1 MALTRVAPAGIGS
14 TPGTGYVI
22 GDSFLHAT
30 GLNATN
36 GYYTG
41 IVTAQTFRVIG
52 DFQVDGT
59 TTTLDTEVTSVDKLE
74 IGANNNTVGVAIT
87 QSGSGDI
94 LNLYDGATEVFSVL
108 DGGAVRI
115 DGNVTLNN
123 SRNIT
128 HTSLI
133 IDKPDAGTGTLK
145 FFNNGSASAYIQH
158 TGAEHLHYY
167 LPSGSGNHSF
177 YTTGAERLRISSTGN
192 IGIGTENAVA
202 KVDII
207 TGTGDGTQNEANCL
221 RLRQRGINGNSMT
234 LQVGV
239 NPTAAGALNQG
250 YAYLQGRFWGGGN
263 NPILLNPKGGN
274 VGIGRTSAHVPLDV
288 NGDTILR
295 TAGQTTQGDI
305 TRKLGF
311 TGPNATSNPHSYIA
325 GVADQSQWYQGFGL
339 VFGTVR
345 GNDIGNTLGV
355 ERMRITSDGLIG
367 IGTDNP
373 SAKLDIRGQSN
384 TNFEALILRNTHSNG
399 GSQGQVDLNFDVVS
413 TTGEIAR
420 SRIRGQESTSDAPYS
435 ELTFWTSDTTSTEP
449 IKRVTINKTGY
460 FGIGTNNPDRM
471 LSVSDQTNGKLARF
485 IGPTNNLFIM
495 NDRSGI
501 IDINSS
507 GTGDHL
513 CLGTQD
519 TERLRIR
526 AQGPH
531 LLLGTGG
538 DATYNEITES
548 SSNAGLVIGSSSIS
562 SGGIV
567 IRNSSSGT
575 GRIYFADNSGSDPG
589 RQRGQINYYHNGDY
603 MMFATAGSERLRIT
617 SAGVLN
623 LTNGTINLGTAD
635 SSSGHIN
642 AYELMTFNIDSDND
656 DSNRHFTWYKNGESG
671 GGTGMMRLDEN
682 SRLCI
687 GGDLATSGNNL
698 TLKHATGVEIDMHA
712 TSGSGNNFRVKSDSA
727 GAFTIRDHSA
737 GGDRLTITDSGDV
750 LIGALTPI
758 DTRNTGGI
766 HIQHSRGISFRSNTT
781 QSVSRNWRIRNDDYG
796 WGNLDFS
803 VGNAVDEW
811 GDSAGDVVM
820 SLTSNRNVGIGDLAP
835 SEKLNVA
842 GNIMLE
848 GAEGFMYLSNVG
860 TGNAGIYVRGNSSS
874 NFLRSHS
881 TGMFTWEV
889 TGSEKMRLD
898 AIGNLGLGCSP
909 GNSAGY
915 RTLQIGDGTNTG
927 GQIWLKNG
935 ANANYYNW
943 HDGTGVHFY
952 GQSAGNLRFYT
963 TATERFRIDSV
974 GRALLG
980 RQRTIGSGS
989 YYDDLT
995 INNSNTASGADGG
1008 AGIDLISGNDS
1019 WGGYIFS
1026 DSDAHARGYLKYD
1039 HGDDEMIFGTSSA
1052 NRVTLDSGGRLL
1064 VGGSASTNPINANNT
1079 FALQVVGSYTNTGQQ
1094 HGALFR
1100 YGENSANSSII
1111 RFEKNRSNVGNN
1123 TSVQNGDNLG
1133 ELQFYG
1139 VDNAGAYKL
1148 GAQIEA
1154 EVDGQNPANGTIPTR
1169 LVFKT
1174 TPAGTNNTPTE
1185 RLRIRGDG
1193 SLEVNGSDF
1202 DDLIGC
1208 TGEHSGPNNTLYKTN
1223 SKTNLTT
1230 GTWYTIAILPSGRGF
1245 ASFMIQDTSSSRH
1258 TCFYFNAGHQYGGNH
1273 NQNCINV
1280 IGCSGTHGTQV
1291 FGALR
1296 IKAYGTYDGAMLQV
1310 YIQSSVN
1317 QVKAY
1322 MVGENLAPQRWRM
1335 RDWIADG
1342 TDPTGL
1348 SNWSSIQSNASG
1360 LSAYADLNALAVG
1373 GASFSGPVLPG
1384 LNNIYVLGSGNR
1396 KWTTVYATTGSIN
1409 TSDIT
1414 LKRDVTV
1421 LNDAEMRA
1429 AANISKQFKQ
1439 YRWKDA
1445 YAEKGDDAR
1454 YHSGMMAQ
1462 TVRDAMLGEGLDPTR
1477 YGFYCVDTWYEDPEG
1492 TKIDKFSPPGLS
1504 VDEDDPRFNTPD
1516 VGEPEIPENMSLVTG
1531 YSLRYEELLCFI
1543 AAYNEQRF
1551 ASLESRL
1558 SALES

>member
-22 GDSFLHAT
+22 GDSFLHST

-36 GYYTG
+36 AYYTG
-41 IVTAQTFRVIG
+41 IVTTQTLRVIG

-74 IGANNNTVGVAIT
+74 VGANNNTVGVAIT
-87 QSGSGDI
+87 QSGTGDI
-94 LNLYDGATEVFSVL
+94 LNLYDSGTEVFSVT
-108 DGGAVRI
+108 DGGKVKIGTTTEGQTQADDLTIATSGHTGMTIRSGTTSKGAIYFSDGTSGSSEYRGYVEYNHQDDFLRFGTAAVEKVRI
-115 DGNVTLNN
+115 
-123 SRNIT
+123 
-128 HTSLI
+128 TS
-133 IDKPDAGTGTLK
+133 
-145 FFNNGSASAYIQH
+145 
-158 TGAEHLHYY
+158 
-167 LPSGSGNHSF
+167 
-177 YTTGAERLRISSTGN
+177 
-192 IGIGTENAVA
+192 
-202 KVDII
+202 
-207 TGTGDGTQNEANCL
+207 
-221 RLRQRGINGNSMT
+221 
-234 LQVGV
+234 
-239 NPTAAGALNQG
+239 
-250 YAYLQGRFWGGGN
+250 
-263 NPILLNPKGGN
+263 GGN
-274 VGIGRTSAHVPLDV
+274 VGINEDNPRHRLTVNSGTINVAIAVSSTDAGSYISYQDNTTGDTGTNSEVYAGALGGSFVIHTDAQNAPRVSVTNAGNVGINSTTPRAIVDFGPGTGNGTLNQTVANYQAVFEAPTGTGNYTRNIAFASRTSA
-288 NGDTILR
+288 IS
-295 TAGQTTQGDI
+295 AAI
-305 TRKLGF
+305 
-311 TGPNATSNPHSYIA
+311 NAVDE
-325 GVADQSQWYQGFGL
+325 GG
-339 VFGTVR
+339 
-345 GNDIGNTLGV
+345 
-355 ERMRITSDGLIG
+355 SDATGLIV
-367 IGTDNP
+367 
-373 SAKLDIRGQSN
+373 A
-384 TNFEALILRNTHSNG
+384 
-399 GSQGQVDLNFDVVS
+399 
-413 TTGEIAR
+413 TG
-420 SRIRGQESTSDAPYS
+420 
-435 ELTFWTSDTTSTEP
+435 
-449 IKRVTINKTGY
+449 
-460 FGIGTNNPDRM
+460 
-471 LSVSDQTNGKLARF
+471 
-485 IGPTNNLFIM
+485 
-495 NDRSGI
+495 
-501 IDINSS
+501 
-507 GTGDHL
+507 
-513 CLGTQD
+513 
-519 TERLRIR
+519 
-526 AQGPH
+526 
-531 LLLGTGG
+531 
-538 DATYNEITES
+538 
-548 SSNAGLVIGSSSIS
+548 
-562 SGGIV
+562 
-567 IRNSSSGT
+567 
-575 GRIYFADNSGSDPG
+575 
-589 RQRGQINYYHNGDY
+589 
-603 MMFATAGSERLRIT
+603 TAGSIAERLRIT
-617 SAGVLN
+617 SSGNIGVNKTTPKEWYSTYKTLQIYDAAYIAGSSDDSFVAIGANNYLDTGGTYDYTNTDYASQLYQVDGQLVFRNAPSGTADTAITWAERFKVTSAGELN
-623 LTNGTINLGTAD
+623 LSYGTINLGTAD

-656 DSNRHFTWYKNGESG
+656 DTNRHFTWYKNGASG

-682 SRLCI
+682 GRLCI

-848 GAEGFMYLSNVG
+848 GAEGFMYLSNAG
-860 TGNAGIYVRGNSSS
+860 TGNAGIYVRGNTSGS
-874 NFLRSHS
+874 FLRSHS